1 MKIMI
6 GTEHHVQLENC
17 KSKLFCSCPTSGSE
31 TPNTRTCPTCL
42 GLPGAKPSLNKEA
55 LTEALKVALSLNCK
69 INSSFFFSRKTY
81 FYNDLPNSYQIT
93 QYELPLSVNGKLDN
107 IRIRR
112 IHLEEDPGKLIHENN
127 YTLIDYNRSGTP
139 LIEIVTEPD
148 FTSPEQV
155 RTFLQKL
162 TIILEYLGVYT
173 RKSEASLRTDANVS
187 IDNNPRVEIKN
198 ITGIIELI
206 KALEYEIERQIKRI
220 NSKEK
225 LEQHTRIWD
234 PDKKIT
240 VLVRKKETE
249 EDYGYITEPN
259 LTKIELTNK
268 QIEEIKSSLPE
279 LAEEKEKRFIKQ
291 YKMKQEDAEVITSNL
306 ALSTLFEKV
315 AKNIDHN
322 LTTRWFVRE
331 IPRILN
337 YNKITLQEWKITE
350 KELIEL
356 LDLLQNNKITE
367 TTAQKILEELSK
379 KIFSPKE
386 YVKKQ
391 NLELISSS
399 SDIEKLCDEAIKENP
414 KAVQDYK
421 SGNKISLNYI
431 FGQVMKKS
439 KATADPY
446 QVKKIL
452 EKKLK

>member
-6 GTEHHVQLENC
+6 GLESHVQLENC
-17 KSKLFCSCPTSGSE
+17 KTKLFCSCPTSGSE
-31 TPNTRTCPTCL
+31 IPNTRTCPTCL
-42 GLPGAKPSLNKEA
+42 GLPGSKPSLNKEA

-93 QYELPLSVNGKLDN
+93 QYELPLSVNGKLNN

-148 FTSPEQV
+148 FTSLEQV
-155 RTFLQKL
+155 RSFLQKL

-173 RKSEASLRTDANVS
+173 RKSEASLRTDANIS

-206 KALEYEIERQIKRI
+206 KALEYEIQRQVKII

-225 LEQHTRIWD
+225 LEQHTRMWD
-234 PDKKIT
+234 PTTKT
-240 VLVRKKETE
+240 TTSVRTKETE
-249 EDYGYITEPN
+249 EDYGYIIEPN
-259 LTKIELTNK
+259 LTKIELTEK

-279 LAEEKEKRFIKQ
+279 LAEEKTKRFIKQ
-291 YKMKQEDAEVITSNL
+291 YKMKEDDAKIITSDLTL
-306 ALSTLFEKV
+306 ANLFEKV
-315 AKNIDHN
+315 AKKIDHK

-337 YNKITLQEWKITE
+337 YNKITLEEWKITE
-350 KELIEL
+350 KELTEL
-356 LDLLQNNKITE
+356 LDLLENNKITE

-379 KIFSPKE
+379 KIFSPEE

-391 NLELISSS
+391 NLELLSSS
-399 SDIEKLCDEAIKENP
+399 SDIKKLCDEAIRENP

-421 SGNKISLNYI
+421 SGNKIALNFI
-431 FGQVMKKS
+431 FGQVMKKT
-439 KATADPY
+439 KGTADPY
-446 QVKKIL
+446 KVKEIL
-452 EKKLK
+452 SRKLS